1 MTTDDAATP
10 RRTLWR
16 RALAALRGV
25 LGIGARRSQGAA
37 DGPAA
42 ATARARRRPS
52 IPARA
57 AKLVFAAGLVLCL
70 AGAATVSY
78 GLFAR
83 SPAAGAGHDLQ
94 PAPVAGAGQAG
105 AAADGAAG
113 PAAAGTT
120 PAAPAASAAQV
131 TPAAPAVQV
140 TPAAPTAPATV
151 TLSAPRLA
159 ELRWPVAGRSQQGF
173 GWHYSAAFGD
183 WRFHPGTDIAAEAGT
198 AVRAALAGRV
208 AAVEETPGMG
218 WAVTLDHGAGVCT
231 VYAGLTAPHLEGGA
245 TVAAG
250 DALGEVGDPC
260 AAEAALGPHLH
271 FELRVAGEA
280 VDAANYAR

>member
-1 MTTDDAATP
+1 MITDDAATP
-10 RRTLWR
+10 RRALWW

-25 LGIGARRSQGAA
+25 LGIGARRPGAATEGVQGAS
-37 DGPAA
+37 G
-42 ATARARRRPS
+42 ATAADMRRRPR
-52 IPARA
+52 ILARA
-57 AKLVFAAGLVLCL
+57 ASLVFVFGLVLCL

-78 GLFAR
+78 GLLAR
-83 SPAAGAGHDLQ
+83 SPAAGVGSDLQ
-94 PAPVAGAGQAG
+94 PAPVADAGQAG
-105 AAADGAAG
+105 AAADGAGG
-113 PAAAGTT
+113 PAAARTT
-120 PAAPAASAAQV
+120 PAAPAAPAAPA
-131 TPAAPAVQV
+131 TPAAPEAS
-140 TPAAPTAPATV
+140 ATA
-151 TLSAPRLA
+151 TLSAPRLTD
-159 ELRWPVAGRSQQGF
+159 LRWPVAGRSQQGF

-183 WRFHPGTDIAAEAGT
+183 WRFHPGADIAAAAGT
-198 AVRAALAGRV
+198 PVRAALAGRV

-231 VYAGLTAPHLEGGA
+231 VYAGLTAPHLEVGA
-245 TVAAG
+245 IVAAG